1 MPTAFLTGGTGFVG
15 GHVARALVE
24 QGWKVR
30 LLVRNSARAAGGL
43 LENLPVET
51 VAGDLSEGGIPVS
64 ALAGVDAIVHVAG
77 VTKARTLE
85 EYREVNARG
94 TARLVEA
101 GRRSAPG
108 ALFVLVSSQAA
119 AGPARGRP
127 PGRRDDPPRP
137 VSWYG
142 ISKREGEE
150 AVARSW
156 KGPWII
162 LRPSVVF
169 GPGDRGLLLL
179 FRAAARGWLPVP
191 AGDSR
196 VQLIRAERAAE
207 ALARAAGR
215 PDLSGRSGFLADP
228 APIAISELSR
238 LIAALPAKRPRM
250 VPLPRALVR
259 LAGAAETAVETLTG
273 RSRPFN
279 ADKAREIL
287 AGDWVCDGAP
297 LARDLGLSRPAPLSE
312 GSPPPGS
319 GTAVRAGWFCKIC

>member
-1 MPTAFLTGGTGFVG
+1 M
-15 GHVARALVE
+15 
-24 QGWKVR
+24 
-30 LLVRNSARAAGGL
+30 
-43 LENLPVET
+43 PVE
-51 VAGDLSEGGIPVS
+51 GDLSAASDLAG
-64 ALAGVDAIVHVAG
+64 AAAGVDAIVHVAG

-119 AGPARGRP
+119 AGPARG
-127 PGRRDDPPRP
+127 GRAVAEEDRPRP
-137 VSWYG
+137 ISWYG
-142 ISKREGEE
+142 VSKREGEE
-150 AVARSW
+150 AVQAGWR
-156 KGPWII
+156 GPWII

-207 ALARAAGR
+207 AIARAAGR

-228 APIAISELSR
+228 APIAISDLSER
-238 LIAALPAKRPRM
+238 IASLPPKRPRL
-250 VPLPRALVR
+250 VPVPRALVR
-259 LAGAAETAVETLTG
+259 LAGAAETAVETVTR

-287 AGDWVCDGAP
+287 AGDWICNGEP
-297 LARDLGLSRPAPLSE
+297 LARDLRLPGPPPLADELSE
-312 GSPPPGS
+312 
-319 GTAVRAGWFCKIC
+319 TWAWYVREGWLAL